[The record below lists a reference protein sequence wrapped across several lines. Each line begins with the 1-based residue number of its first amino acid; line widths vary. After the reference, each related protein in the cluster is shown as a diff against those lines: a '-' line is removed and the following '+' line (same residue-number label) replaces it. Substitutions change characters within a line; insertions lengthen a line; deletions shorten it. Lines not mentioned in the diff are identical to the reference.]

1 MKITM
6 RPKGA
11 TDDSLDVVLADGADR
26 ADDNV
31 RGPARADISVSIAV
45 QPHNGIR
52 ADSARFYSR
61 ANRSGSYGFTASRRF
76 ASLEDAGRFILLH
89 GTECPAEGT
98 LIFDFGDTEATPAGN
113 MVLLHGAC
121 IRQIGP
127 MQQTGVHI
135 ATGYQTNYSLAAEV
149 AADDVDDAI
158 VAYDS
163 DLTVYKI
170 NTGADV
176 AVGDWLAD
184 VGYTGGEV
192 RHLPDAEITNY
203 GNVPIDVYRRYRVC
217 SYPDSIVYTV
227 TRIPGVYDVFLHLC
241 AHYDANN
248 YTVDIKFGGSNV
260 ASGYDIKAMAGGALK
275 AKVFSW
281 THTFTGTPLV
291 ITMTPNGSGRFGV
304 FCGLELRQK

>member
-1 MKITM
+1 MKITL

-31 RGPARADISVSIAV
+31 RGPSRADISVSIAV

-135 ATGYQTNYSLAAEV
+135 ATGYQTNYSTAAEV
-149 AADDVDDAI
+149 AAADVDDAI
-158 VAYDS
+158 AVFDAN
-163 DLTVYKI
+163 LVVHKI
-170 NTGADV
+170 NSGADV
-176 AVGDWLAD
+176 AANGWLAD
-184 VGYTGGEV
+184 VGYAGGET
-192 RHLPDAEITNY
+192 RHIPDAAITNY
-203 GNVPIDVYRRYRVC
+203 GDVPIDVYRRYRVC

-227 TRIPGVYDVFLHLC
+227 TMLPGLYDVILHFC

-248 YTVDIKFGGSNV
+248 YTNDIRFNSTYV
-260 ASGYDIKAMAGGALK
+260 ASGLDLKAYAGGALK
-275 AKVFSW
+275 AKTF
-281 THTFTGTPLV
+281 TAQHTFAGGALV
-291 ITMTPNGSGRFGV
+291 VTMTPNGAGRFGV
-304 FCGLELRQK
+304 MCGLELRQK